1 MINSPP
7 RTPGLGS
14 RPGIPAQLW
23 GTWWGRW
30 HIYLYVVK
38 RRIHHPPVT
47 IFIGINHSQMDGLWH
62 CFTHIIYIY
71 TGIYGD
77 VWFNG
82 DLVGFNGI
90 WYNYITNNLDSTIWC
105 ICIFCICSC
114 IYIYIYGR
122 EFQNKACLGW
132 WVEKLI
138 LLDGLKP
145 LIRSFCIYRATP

>member
-23 GTWWGRW
+23 GTWWGQW
-30 HIYLYVVK
+30 HIIYLYVVK
-38 RRIHHPPVT
+38 RRINHPPVT
-47 IFIGINHSQMDGLWH
+47 IFYRYKPFPNGWFMTLFYPH
-62 CFTHIIYIY
+62 YIY

-77 VWFNG
+77 FWFNG

-105 ICIFCICSC
+105 ISIFCICSC
-114 IYIYIYGR
+114 IYIYIYIYGR
-122 EFQNKACLGW
+122 ELQNKACLGW
-132 WVEKLI
+132 WVEKPDIVGWVETTNQIFLYI
-138 LLDGLKP
+138 
-145 LIRSFCIYRATP
+145 